1 MRPAGELVPHLIER
15 SRERSNFVAAAV
27 RRTRGHVAR
36 AEPDRRLL
44 QLLQTATC
52 GAEYEQRDQC
62 RADDE
67 YGTGDERHGRRHL
80 EDDHADWRTPEQDG
94 YRTDWFA
101 IDEHRGEFTETERR
115 WSSRREAVVVGRPRN
130 EHPSARRQLAPQHLA
145 PECEANVIRNS
156 ARMVGHLASVNHQH
170 DERLKDF

>member
-1 MRPAGELVPHLIER
+1 MRPTGELVPHLVER
-15 SRERSNFVAAAV
+15 SRERCNFVAAAV
-27 RRTRGHVAR
+27 RRTRGHVAG

-52 GAEYEQRDQC
+52 GAEHEQRDQR

-80 EDDHADWRTPEQDG
+80 ADDHANWWTPEQDG
-94 YRTDWFA
+94 YRADRFA

-115 WSSRREAVVVGRPRN
+115 RSSRREAVVVGRARN
-130 EHPSARRQLAPQHLA
+130 EQQY
-145 PECEANVIRNS
+145 
-156 ARMVGHLASVNHQH
+156 
-170 DERLKDF
+170 